1 MQKSNIQWSKS
12 VTAVLTHPSGEIRQK
27 LQVWAKFL
35 IEMSRLED
43 SLDPLTD
50 LLRAGPWT

>member
-12 VTAVLTHPSGEIRQK
+12 VTAVLTHPSSEIRQK

-43 SLDPLTD
+43 SLD